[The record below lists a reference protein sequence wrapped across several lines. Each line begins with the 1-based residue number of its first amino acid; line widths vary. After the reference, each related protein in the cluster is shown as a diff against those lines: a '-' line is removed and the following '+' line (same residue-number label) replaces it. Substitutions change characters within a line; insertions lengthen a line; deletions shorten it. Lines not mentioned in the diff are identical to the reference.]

1 MAAAGFIPFV
11 GWAGRAVKGG
21 SVVYKTAKGMSA
33 AHHAMALYQTPKA
46 FKALEQTEKRLYG
59 LVLTN
64 GMYEYTT
71 GKDLLGNKLT
81 KEEQQAEFVS
91 ILGIAAGECACF

>member
-33 AHHAMALYQTPKA
+33 AHHAMLFT
-46 FKALEQTEKRLYG
+46 KRLK
-59 LVLTN
+59 LLKHLN
-64 GMYEYTT
+64 KQK
-71 GKDLLGNKLT
+71 KDCMDL
-81 KEEQQAEFVS
+81 S
-91 ILGIAAGECACF
+91 